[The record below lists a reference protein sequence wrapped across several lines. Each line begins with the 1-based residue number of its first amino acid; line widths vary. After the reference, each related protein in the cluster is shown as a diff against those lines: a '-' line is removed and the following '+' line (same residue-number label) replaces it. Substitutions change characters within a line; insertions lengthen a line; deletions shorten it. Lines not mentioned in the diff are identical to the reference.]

1 MNVGQEELNQ
11 WRRTAGQLRVT
22 CREVLA
28 CLHSGKIIRGREVA
42 EQAEDQARRLALRL
56 EKAGADRP
64 DSPPPSLTEG
74 VPLHLL
80 NTPANRRLLSL
91 LRETYE
97 AALAVDRERY
107 GESIG
112 TDGCARSLKA
122 YWRMSSK
129 RSGGRWGWC
138 GNEVTGKIYCGG
150 RSSISSCLF

>member
-1 MNVGQEELNQ
+1 MANISQDELNQ

-22 CREVLA
+22 CREALA
-28 CLHSGKIIRGREVA
+28 CLHSGKIIHGREVIQ
-42 EQAEDQARRLALRL
+42 EAEDQARRLALRL

-64 DSPPPSLTEG
+64 DSPASSLSEG

-80 NTPANRRLLSL
+80 NTPANRRYLSL

-112 TDGCARSLKA
+112 TDGCAQVIEMVLA
-122 YWRMSSK
+122 DVEE
-129 RSGGRWGWC
+129 
-138 GNEVTGKIYCGG
+138 EVRGPVPSHGT
-150 RSSISSCLF
+150 